1 MTPAAKSTLLAVDTN
16 FLLDLAAQTPVC
28 WDALETLRKRL
39 PSPVILVPPTVLNEL
54 AVAHDDP
61 ADPEEQR
68 LATLALTQLRLVW
81 KFQPIELVPV
91 GHGIVERIA
100 DRIRERAYLPA
111 EEKNDS
117 YILAEAALLDCKLLV
132 TADGHLLDVPANP
145 LKLLLD
151 SFDVSSPI
159 IVAPRKIVQDFF
171 PKK

>member
-1 MTPAAKSTLLAVDTN
+1 MATAAKSTLIAVDTN
-16 FLLDLAAQTPVC
+16 FLLDLAAKTPMG
-28 WDALETLRKRL
+28 WDALETLKDRL
-39 PSPVILVPPTVLNEL
+39 PSPIFLVPPTVINEL

-61 ADPEEQR
+61 EEREEQR
-68 LATLALTQLRLVW
+68 LAKLALTRLRQIW

-100 DRIRERAYLPA
+100 DSIRERGYLPA

-117 YILAEAALLDCKLLV
+117 YILAEAALLDCRLLV
-132 TADGHLLDVPANP
+132 TADSHLLDVPANP

-159 IVAPRKIVQDFF
+159 IVSPRRIVRDFF

>member
-1 MTPAAKSTLLAVDTN
+1 MATAAKSTLIAVDTN
-16 FLLDLAAQTPVC
+16 FLLDLAAKTPVC
-28 WDALETLRKRL
+28 WDALETLRTRL
-39 PSPVILVPPTVLNEL
+39 PSPLFLVPPTVIHEL

-61 ADPEEQR
+61 EDTEEQT
-68 LATLALTQLRLVW
+68 LATLALTQLRGTW

-100 DRIRERAYLPA
+100 DSIRDRNYLPA

-117 YILAEAALLDCKLLV
+117 HILAEAALLNCRLLV
-132 TADGHLLDVPANP
+132 TADGHLLEVPANP

-159 IVAPRKIVQDFF
+159 IVSPRKLVRDFF

>member
-1 MTPAAKSTLLAVDTN
+1 MATAAKSTLIAVDTN
-16 FLLDLAAQTPVC
+16 FLLDLAAKTSVS

-39 PSPVILVPPTVLNEL
+39 PSPLFLVPPTVINEL

-61 ADPEEQR
+61 EAVEEQK
-68 LATLALTQLRLVW
+68 LATLALTQLRKIW

-100 DRIRERAYLPA
+100 DSIRDRNYLPA
-111 EEKNDS
+111 GEKNDS
-117 YILAEAALLDCKLLV
+117 YILAEAALLDCKLLI

-151 SFDVSSPI
+151 SFDVTSPI
-159 IVAPRKIVQDFF
+159 IVSPRKIVQDFF